1 MPADPKRPA
10 SNSNLLGPPR
20 TLRLA
25 YWQEDAIDRMWRARG
40 ISATRSDIIREL
52 VAEALEARKRK
63 PRL

>member
-1 MPADPKRPA
+1 MPADPKRPD

-25 YWQEDAIDRMWRARG
+25 YWQEDAIDRIWRVRG
-40 ISATRSDIIREL
+40 VGVSKSTIIREL